1 MAGQLCCLAVALE
14 VPSSVTTADIRLII
28 EGKLTDLGQE
38 PHNMQVVID
47 EGTPVAAS
55 DLQDALGT
63 FLTVEANDSI
73 DSEHDKA
80 TIESEGHETSE
91 EDDDNNSVS
100 APMYPLEEIIQQKQA
115 LEDKAVALKQD
126 LASSRATIT

>member
-14 VPSSVTTADIRLII
+14 VPSSDTTADIRLII

-38 PHNMQVVID
+38 PHIVQVVID
-47 EGTPVAAS
+47 EGMPVAAS
-55 DLQDALGT
+55 DLQDATGT
-63 FLTVEANDSI
+63 FLTVEADDSI

-115 LEDKAVALKQD
+115 LEDKVVALKQD

>member
-1 MAGQLCCLAVALE
+1 MAGQLCCLAVAIE
-14 VPSSVTTADIRLII
+14 VPSSSTTADIRLII
-28 EGKLTDLGQE
+28 EGKLIDLGQE
-38 PHNMQVVID
+38 LHNVQVVID

-55 DLQDALGT
+55 DLQDASGI
-63 FLTVEANDSI
+63 FLTVEADDSI

-115 LEDKAVALKQD
+115 LEDKVVALKQD
-126 LASSRATIT
+126 LASSRAMIT